1 MGEKFI
7 ELDNWQEERFTKFIA
22 QLYKDLVV
30 KEEALKD
37 VESFFQET
45 KQVPFITTI
54 KDSTMKE
61 ESMVKSPSKILSQ
74 ETFGDFEKHTRDI
87 GSKLTR
93 KMGYDGKGIGK

>member
-1 MGEKFI
+1 
-7 ELDNWQEERFTKFIA
+7 
-22 QLYKDLVV
+22 V

-54 KDSTMKE
+54 KDNTMKE
-61 ESMVKSPSKILSQ
+61 ESMVKSPSKNLSQ

-87 GSKLTR
+87 GSNLMR